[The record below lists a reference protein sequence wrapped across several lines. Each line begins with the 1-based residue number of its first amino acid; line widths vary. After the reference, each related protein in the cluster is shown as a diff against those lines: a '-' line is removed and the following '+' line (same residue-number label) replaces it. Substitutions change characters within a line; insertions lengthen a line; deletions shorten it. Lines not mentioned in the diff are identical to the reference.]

1 MAAIIDQNVLGL
13 DVTVNHAGAMRGS
26 QTIQRLRDHAQ
37 RLTYGECALGVHLM
51 PQIDAMHIF
60 HDQKIKSIELA
71 GVIHL
76 NDVRVGDGRGR
87 IGLAA
92 EPFDELLPMRAF
104 GELCVHD
111 LNRHGAPQTLID
123 GLIHGGHTTL
133 GDIAHDAVA
142 SLNHLR
148 GLVLTHVVS
157 YGSFNHD

>member
-13 DVTVNHAGAMRGS
+13 DVTVNHAGAMCGS

-104 GELCVHD
+104 GE
-111 LNRHGAPQTLID
+111 
-123 GLIHGGHTTL
+123 
-133 GDIAHDAVA
+133 
-142 SLNHLR
+142 
-148 GLVLTHVVS
+148 
-157 YGSFNHD
+157 